1 MRLVI
6 DIGNTRAK
14 VAVFSSRTL
23 FLVESY
29 DKISLNDIKNTI
41 ERFPTIRKSIYSSV
55 ANTDQE
61 IEDIKDYLEQKTK
74 LIIMNEN
81 LTFPIINHYLS
92 PKTLGKDRLAGV
104 IGAKGL
110 FSDDDCLVIDS
121 GSCITVDF
129 IDKESNYY
137 GGSISPG
144 INMKYKALNTFTESL
159 PLINDKFEK
168 QDITGADTEGSIKSG
183 VLNGTLMEIE
193 GYIKYYCSNYPD
205 IKILFTGGDARYLQ
219 SNFKENTILE
229 EHLVLLGLNII
240 LDTNA

>member
-92 PKTLGKDRLAGV
+92 PKTLGKDRLAGE
-104 IGAKGL
+104 IGRA
-110 FSDDDCLVIDS
+110 
-121 GSCITVDF
+121 SCRERV
-129 IDKESNYY
+129 
-137 GGSISPG
+137 
-144 INMKYKALNTFTESL
+144 
-159 PLINDKFEK
+159 
-168 QDITGADTEGSIKSG
+168 
-183 VLNGTLMEIE
+183 
-193 GYIKYYCSNYPD
+193 
-205 IKILFTGGDARYLQ
+205 
-219 SNFKENTILE
+219 
-229 EHLVLLGLNII
+229 
-240 LDTNA
+240 